1 MAVPGLGCCAGFSL
15 VVAHML
21 LIAAAF
27 LVGEHRR
34 QGTWAQQSRRAGAR
48 ARGPSIR
55 GSLALGHVG
64 PAVAARWL

>member
-34 QGTWAQQSRRAGAR
+34 QGTWASSRSA
-48 ARGPSIR
+48 P
-55 GSLALGHVG
+55 ALGHVG
-64 PAVAARWL
+64 SAVAALRL